1 MLEMMSGKYLLIP
14 LMLCGLRVYLEII
27 QFDFTRL
34 PMTKQM
40 NQSWG
45 AERAQNFHRFGLYV
59 SVGFIILFA
68 PEFVFA
74 H

>member
-1 MLEMMSGKYLLIP
+1 M
-14 LMLCGLRVYLEII
+14 
-27 QFDFTRL
+27 
-34 PMTKQM
+34 KQT
-40 NQSWG
+40 WG
-45 AERAQNFHRFGLYV
+45 PQRAQNFHRFGLYV